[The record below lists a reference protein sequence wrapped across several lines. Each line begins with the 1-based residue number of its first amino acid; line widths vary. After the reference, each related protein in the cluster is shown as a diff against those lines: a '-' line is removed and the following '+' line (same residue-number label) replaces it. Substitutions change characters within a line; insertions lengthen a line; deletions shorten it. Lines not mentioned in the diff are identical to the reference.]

1 MIPPLTRR
9 FCPVIHR
16 ASSLTKSATHVSD
29 VLGLPQ
35 PSERGKLGKP
45 LHVLL
50 RLAFPEELGVG
61 RAWRNHIDG
70 DASWS
75 QFLGQNVR
83 KLLDG
88 PFVAT

>member
-1 MIPPLTRR
+1 MIP
-9 FCPVIHR
+9 R
-16 ASSLTKSATHVSD
+16 ASSLTKMPPRQRC
-29 VLGLPQ
+29 LGVAQ
-35 PSERGKLGKP
+35 PSEGGKLGKP

-70 DASWS
+70 DPSWS